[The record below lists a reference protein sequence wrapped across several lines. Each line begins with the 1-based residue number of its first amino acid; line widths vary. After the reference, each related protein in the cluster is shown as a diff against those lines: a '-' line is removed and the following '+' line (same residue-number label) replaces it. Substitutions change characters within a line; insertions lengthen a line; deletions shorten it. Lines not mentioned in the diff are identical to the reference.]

1 MARRPP
7 RLPLLLLA
15 ALAGAAAAQDDITVY
30 RCTDANGHLTLQDA
44 PCAGDQAQQARR
56 MQQIVDPP
64 PRPAPEAS
72 QAPAASTPEPAP
84 SVAYAGPSQP
94 MYECV
99 RPDGSR
105 YTSDDAEGNPR
116 WVSDG
121 WSRGEDPSPD
131 VPHLVRTDR
140 LRADALVAAA
150 QDSGNNANPRPRF
163 RIKPAEPPPPP
174 PPPPPGH
181 GHHGGHGGF
190 GWNYGYGGGHWE
202 YDDCHA
208 LPQADACARL
218 RDRREGI
225 RTRFFN
231 AQANERATLDKEERA
246 INARLASDC
255 GGS

>member
-30 RCTDANGHLTLQDA
+30 RCTDANGHLTLQDG
-44 PCAGDQAQQARR
+44 PCAGGQAQQTMR
-56 MQQIVDPP
+56 MLQPVDPP
-64 PRPAPEAS
+64 PRAAPEAS
-72 QAPAASTPEPAP
+72 IVPASEPAP
-84 SVAYAGPSQP
+84 PPVAVASPSQP

-116 WVSDG
+116 WVSGG
-121 WSRGEDPSPD
+121 WSDREGPSLD
-131 VPHLVRTDR
+131 VPHLVRADV

-150 QDSGNNANPRPRF
+150 QESTGNPRPRF
-163 RIKPAEPPPPP
+163 RLRPVEPPPPP

-181 GHHGGHGGF
+181 GHGHHGGHGGH
-190 GWNYGYGGGHWE
+190 GWNYGHGGGHWE

-208 LPQADACARL
+208 LPQADACTIL
-218 RDRREGI
+218 RERREGI

-231 AQANERATLDKEERA
+231 AQANERATLDREERA